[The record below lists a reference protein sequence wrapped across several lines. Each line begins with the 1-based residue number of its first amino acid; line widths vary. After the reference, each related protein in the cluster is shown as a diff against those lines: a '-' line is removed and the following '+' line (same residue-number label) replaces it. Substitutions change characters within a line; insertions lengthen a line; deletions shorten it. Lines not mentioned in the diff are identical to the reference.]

1 MTGATRFK
9 EPGAFAVMRRI
20 GNPQKVVSIINAQS
34 CSDRD
39 HDAGSRRYV
48 LLCAHRQREENY
60 WSNKREQ
67 QAGFIDVNESNKFEF
82 TV

>member
-39 HDAGSRRYV
+39 HDAGSRRYA

-60 WSNKREQ
+60 LEQHKREHKQ
-67 QAGFIDVNESNKFEF
+67 DSASRIH
-82 TV
+82 